1 MNNINMNNMNMNNM
15 NMNNMN
21 MNNMSNMNNFKMN
34 KNPYGN
40 MNNCPNNY
48 MNNNNFSKN
57 TNNFMNN
64 NNVNKKNELNNISSG
79 MNCMNNKYNINTMN
93 NIYKMNNG
101 NNYNNMNMNMNNMN
115 GMNNMKNINM
125 NNINMNYNKNKQI
138 PMNMNNMNNINM
150 NNKNMNYNN
159 IQMNMNMNN
168 MNNKNMKCNNN
179 QFQMNMNN
187 MNNINNMNNMNIM
200 NNMNSN
206 NMNCNNNQIKM
217 NMNMNNMNKMNGN
230 NNINN
235 IKPNNNQIKMNMNI
249 ISNMNNNIYKNMNG
263 NNSYNSINVK
273 YITVFFSYN
282 SNPIIQI
289 DVNIKEKV
297 SYLIEKYKEKE
308 NNFDPS
314 LKFYFNNKVL
324 NNDLSIEEAGIK
336 NNSTIIVKKELINKD
351 NIVNECMETDSEI
364 EKVINIKFIKQPKCN
379 NYENYSDSIYGLL
392 KLCLLKEISS
402 KLNDNQIYYLQ
413 PEIVAYI
420 IKILKNGYIDVPEEK
435 ECIKEVLLKMRG
447 SNIISFSKYVDEII
461 GLNEL
466 NNIMGYL
473 DDYQFNEINDIK
485 NRLSIYNEHI
495 IKFEKEFEEA
505 KKKSVFEFSI
515 ISLVIIEREDF
526 RTFERERRNCPNRVD
541 RILYHGT
548 NIEPITN
555 ILTGYFRKS
564 IEKGYQ
570 HGKGVY
576 FTDQLDYCWFYGGEE
591 GNRANKNKIPKINE
605 TFTLIAC
612 STYYSQDGFRHV
624 YNEKYTPK
632 KNEINFAYAGCKKL
646 ETLHN
651 PDERKF
657 YGTEYVIWDLDQIC
671 PFISA
676 KLERQEYCVIWRD
689 PNFSKELIQKNK
701 FDKIFKDFLKE
712 RIKYIEQVAKYNIY
726 PCETSEE
733 ALNLIRR
740 KKYNKIILIS
750 NVGDDFGGKKFVEE
764 ARKIIGNNVIA
775 LFIAYRVEHLR
786 WITQF
791 PNAIF
796 SNEKTFYEE
805 YLECFNDSDA
815 KSVKENIDALIKK
828 IENHY
833 NVHFNFNNQYLDFP
847 NYKESGHYSD
857 LTF

>member
-1 MNNINMNNMNMNNM
+1 MNNMNMNNMNMNNM

-21 MNNMSNMNNFKMN
+21 MNNMSNMNN
-34 KNPYGN
+34 NPYSN

-64 NNVNKKNELNNISSG
+64 NNMNKKNELNNISYG
-79 MNCMNNKYNINTMN
+79 MNGMNNMNNKYNINSKN

-115 GMNNMKNINM
+115 GMNNMYNINK

-159 IQMNMNMNN
+159 NQMNMNN
-168 MNNKNMKCNNN
+168 MNNKNMKCNFNQIQMNMNN
-179 QFQMNMNN
+179 MNNINNINNMNN
-187 MNNINNMNNMNIM
+187 MNNINNMNNMN
-200 NNMNSN
+200 
-206 NMNCNNNQIKM
+206 
-217 NMNMNNMNKMNGN
+217 
-230 NNINN
+230 
-235 IKPNNNQIKMNMNI
+235 
-249 ISNMNNNIYKNMNG
+249 NMNNNMNMKMNG
-263 NNSYNSINVK
+263 NNSYNSSNIK

-282 SNPIIQI
+282 SNSLIQI

-297 SYLIEKYKEKE
+297 SNLIEIYKTKE

-336 NNSTIIVKKELINKD
+336 DNSTIIVKKELINKD
-351 NIVNECMETDSEI
+351 NIINECMETDSEI

-379 NYENYSDSIYGLL
+379 NYENYSDSINGLL

-413 PEIVAYI
+413 PEIIAYI
-420 IKILKNGYIDVPEEK
+420 IRILKNGYIDVPDTK

-466 NNIMGYL
+466 NYIMGYL

-485 NRLSIYNEHI
+485 NRLSIYNDHI

-526 RTFERERRNCPNRVD
+526 RTFERERKNCPNRVD
-541 RILYHGT
+541 KILYHGT
-548 NIEPITN
+548 NIEPISS

-833 NVHFNFNNQYLDFP
+833 NVHFNFNDQYLYFP